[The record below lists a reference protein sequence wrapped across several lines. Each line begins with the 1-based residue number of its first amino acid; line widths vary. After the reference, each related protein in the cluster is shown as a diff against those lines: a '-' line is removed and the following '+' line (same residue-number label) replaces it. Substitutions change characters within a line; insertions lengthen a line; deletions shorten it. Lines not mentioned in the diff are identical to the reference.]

1 MNHIFPVDISVH
13 SNCVLP
19 RQQFAIF
26 KPPEGCD
33 VTTKVHPTQKAAE
46 IKEYDEEPIL
56 KMKVE
61 KLAGVGENGVNGKNE
76 QAEPIIAVENDVID
90 HEEEIVDVVAVS
102 ETSPQWYPRPRRP
115 MFVRTAATASGKSP
129 SSSRRGSA
137 TAPRRAPPAAA
148 PRHQQTPSTR
158 SAPTETLSFFI
169 TSNDFWFDTGLISA
183 TY

>member
-1 MNHIFPVDISVH
+1 MKSACESYLSSGYFSSFELRITATAVRYF
-13 SNCVLP
+13 
-19 RQQFAIF
+19 QTAA
-26 KPPEGCD
+26 PEGCD

-102 ETSPQWYPRPRRP
+102 ETSPMVPEAEEAHVREDSSNGVREEPFLLSPRLRGS
-115 MFVRTAATASGKSP
+115 AKKGP
-129 SSSRRGSA
+129 SSSRSSS
-137 TAPRRAPPAAA
+137 PADSLHKK
-148 PRHQQTPSTR
+148 R
-158 SAPTETLSFFI
+158 
-169 TSNDFWFDTGLISA
+169 
-183 TY
+183 TYRNIIVFHHK